1 MTDRTGQQLGNYR
14 LVRLL
19 GSGGFAEVY
28 LGEHVHLNTKAAIKV
43 LTARLTTEEIEQFR
57 SEARTIARLRHPYIV
72 RVLDFGVDYGI
83 PFLVMDYAPNGT
95 LRQRYPNGT
104 RLSPTTILPHLK
116 QVAAALQYAHDQKLV
131 HRDVKPE
138 NMLLEPDNTI
148 LLSDFGIAVVAHSS
162 HSMNT
167 QDIIGTV
174 AYMAPE
180 QLQGKPRLA
189 SDQYA
194 LAVVV
199 YEWLSGSW
207 PFNGAYV
214 EIAMQH
220 ALTPPPSLREK
231 VPAISPEVE
240 QVVMKALAK
249 DPQQRFP
256 SVRQFTEAFEQACQT
271 AVRFDAPTRQS
282 QPTPSP
288 AIPPTPAVP
297 PRIRSGSI
305 LPPSQ
310 AVSPSPAPPPPAQ
323 PRPGSVSGSAPPV
336 PPAYRPSDNFF
347 VTPPVARSPSMP
359 QPAYRPA
366 DSAFSPPGSFI
377 PPGYVLPQPSPKR
390 FQPED
395 YRAARRWG
403 VPCGVIAALA
413 VGGAV
418 SLTRAL
424 GIAGNAIT
432 PSTIL
437 IESLVYLVV
446 LICPLCG
453 LLAARQTGRVR
464 SGVLAAFVVGALWV
478 LAITIGVFYEDAVPK
493 LSHESVV
500 VLIAAYLVGLLVLAP
515 IGGLIGGVLGALG
528 GLVGRWRYR
537 AHK

>member
-72 RVLDFGVDYGI
+72 RVLDFGVDNAI

-95 LRQRYPNGT
+95 LRDRHPKGT
-104 RLSPTTILPHLK
+104 LPLDTIIHYIR
-116 QVAAALQYAHDQKLV
+116 QVASALQYAHDNRLI

-138 NMLLEPDNTI
+138 NMLLGANYEV
-148 LLSDFGIAVVAHSS
+148 LLSDFGLAVVAHSTRS
-162 HSMNT
+162 QRT
-167 QDIIGTV
+167 EGIGGTW

-180 QLQGKPRLA
+180 QFHAHPSRA

-194 LAVVV
+194 LGIVV
-199 YEWLSGSW
+199 YEWLSGTP
-207 PFNGAYV
+207 PFRGDFAHLMHQHIYV
-214 EIAMQH
+214 
-220 ALTPPPSLREK
+220 LPPSLCER
-231 VPAISPEVE
+231 VPTISPEVE
-240 QVVMKALAK
+240 QVVFTALAK
-249 DPQQRFP
+249 NSEARFA
-256 SVRQFTEAFEQACQT
+256 SVAAFAQAFERAR
-271 AVRFDAPTRQS
+271 A
-282 QPTPSP
+282 
-288 AIPPTPAVP
+288 
-297 PRIRSGSI
+297 
-305 LPPSQ
+305 
-310 AVSPSPAPPPPAQ
+310 APP
-323 PRPGSVSGSAPPV
+323 
-336 PPAYRPSDNFF
+336 
-347 VTPPVARSPSMP
+347 AR
-359 QPAYRPA
+359 
-366 DSAFSPPGSFI
+366 
-377 PPGYVLPQPSPKR
+377 PKR

-403 VPCGVIAALA
+403 APWGVIAALA

-418 SLTRAL
+418 ALARAL

-432 PSTIL
+432 PGTIL

-464 SGVLAAFVVGALWV
+464 SGALAAFVVGALWV